1 MMSHIQVSKM
11 ISPKHHLAG
20 RDWWYD
26 FGFELNSMDEDAIK
40 QFIDNKFEQ
49 FASITKV
56 WNDEL
61 NTEWLC
67 RIFFSMKMILAASVM
82 LESEEYALEKNL
94 KVTVPYLQYYS
105 VLYSLKALVLV
116 LPNLLWDHGNLLKQT
131 HSKTINIGCDEIG
144 KLDNTWIKSDNQIN
158 SAKKQILK
166 LKAFR
171 ELISYYAPTSGG
183 NLRSF
188 NNDIISLC
196 RVPVELAQMITE
208 MLEISIHKKAPLDY
222 KPRLIDESLDVVFN
236 SHIEGFEFFDKED
249 YYRVGYLY
257 RKHPMPTNILHMMS
271 EGHVEDFFGSWLD
284 QEDSED
290 VFNPDENWR
299 ILFDVP

>member
-1 MMSHIQVSKM
+1 MSHIQVSK
-11 ISPKHHLAG
+11 IIGDNHTLAG
-20 RDWWYD
+20 REWYYP
-26 FGFELNSMDEDAIK
+26 FGFELNSMDEDAVK
-40 QFIDNKFEQ
+40 HFIDKKFEQ

-116 LPNLLWDHGNLLKQT
+116 LPHQKWEQGKLIEKT
-131 HSKTINIGCDEIG
+131 HSATINIACEEIG
-144 KLDNTWIKSDNQIN
+144 KLDNTWIKPDDKGS
-158 SAKKQILK
+158 STRERILK

-171 ELISYYAPTSGG
+171 ELISYRAPTSGG
-183 NLRSF
+183 NLSSF
-188 NNDIISLC
+188 NEDIISLC

-208 MLEISIHKKAPLDY
+208 ILEISIHKKALSDY
-222 KPRLIDESLDVVFN
+222 KPRLIDEHLDVVFN
-236 SHIEGFEFFDKED
+236 SHIEGFEFYDKED
-249 YYRVGYLY
+249 HYRVGYLY

-271 EGHVEDFFGSWLD
+271 EGHVEDFFGAWLH

-290 VFNPDENWR
+290 GFNPDENWR